1 MKLAVIFGVAALLG
15 WVEAGD
21 AEKQKVL
28 DDFADKSDLQL
39 RQLNKL
45 AQVAGSDLKK
55 KIGENVAI
63 KLKEFEA
70 ILKYI
75 GFVNHWGDSEA
86 RKILKDNLVST
97 EEQYADMRKLL
108 KSSDAVWQKIVRNTV
123 EEKLQHFR
131 ILLRNVELKANNVT
145 KPSSKSGRESKPL

>member
-45 AQVAGSDLKK
+45 AQVAGSDLLK
-55 KIGENVAI
+55 KIGESAAR
-63 KLKEFEA
+63 KLTHFEA

-75 GFVNHWGDSEA
+75 DGVDQ
-86 RKILKDNLVST
+86 LDYLVST

>member
-1 MKLAVIFGVAALLG
+1 MKLAVIFGIAALLG

-45 AQVAGSDLKK
+45 AQDAGSDLQK
-55 KIGENVAI
+55 KIGESAAR
-63 KLKEFEA
+63 KLTHFEA

-75 GFVNHWGDSEA
+75 DGVDQ
-86 RKILKDNLVST
+86 LDYLVST

-131 ILLRNVELKANNVT
+131 ILLRNVEQI
-145 KPSSKSGRESKPL
+145 ESQQRD